1 MGAIGQIG
9 LARGCGE
16 GKKLT
21 FLLFLVIVLI
31 FLEDFCQTQS
41 EIGEILMMN
50 FWGVGGPLDFCCW
63 KKRQPGVVASPEDFS
78 LWSKASV
85 FSKATVDL
93 QKERLQDST
102 SPPRYMYSK

>member
-1 MGAIGQIG
+1 MCAREPTQGFLTQGLRVRPVATPRRGGFRVGAIGQIG
-9 LARGCGE
+9 LARGGGE

-21 FLLFLVIVLI
+21 FLLFLVIILI

-63 KKRQPGVVASPEDFS
+63 KRRQPGVVASS
-78 LWSKASV
+78 
-85 FSKATVDL
+85 
-93 QKERLQDST
+93 
-102 SPPRYMYSK
+102 